1 MPSAKNASPSIAKAW
16 TQCPEEPSSFRKD
29 FLGLKIDQRDTPTC
43 DPTRPHLRRADVHR
57 LVSIS
62 ATQCL
67 HRHPSVIVRGRESPP
82 VWRSF
87 SISQS
92 LLQEPIPIGPLL
104 RSLWPNAQRRV
115 FRVQLNTRPG
125 IRHSHLI
132 AQHRIGYRASVRP
145 LEHTFHVVHS
155 SVDLVAPEFFAQ
167 LLYVG
172 HVFLKL
178 QFVQFPVDKNICVER
193 DGANE
198 HQRNDSCDD
207 NSRKFFSLQETEH
220 DLLFSSPD
228 C

>member
-1 MPSAKNASPSIAKAW
+1 MPGTKNASPSIAIVW

-29 FLGLKIDQRDTPTC
+29 FLGLKIDQRDTPTS
-43 DPTRPHLRRADVHR
+43 DPTRPHFRCADVHR
-57 LVSIS
+57 LISIS
-62 ATQCL
+62 TTQGL

-92 LLQEPIPIGPLL
+92 LLQEPIPIGALL
-104 RSLWPNAQRRV
+104 RSLRTNAQRRV

-125 IRHSHLI
+125 IRHSQLI
-132 AQHRIGYRASVRP
+132 PQHRIGYRASVRT

-155 SVDLVAPEFFAQ
+155 SVYLVAPEFSAQ
-167 LLYVG
+167 LLYVD

-178 QFVQFPVDKNICVER
+178 QFVQFPVDKKICVER

-198 HQRNDSCDD
+198 RQRNDRSDD
-207 NSRKFFSLQETEH
+207 NSWEFFSLQETKH